1 MPPEA
6 AGIPRRANAT
16 SDRLAR
22 HSEFALLIFVI
33 ALGVGLR
40 VAHFFTTGSFFY
52 DEACIALN
60 LVTRHPGQLLEPLA
74 YNQAAAPGFLFLEK
88 CLIHFFGT
96 SELVFRL
103 PALLGSIAVLI
114 LLAIFCEK
122 LFNRS
127 LAIFA
132 VAILAVSPLAITM
145 ASELKPYSTDAAFT
159 LWMMIRFRSLFLNPT
174 SRKQWLLFFLP
185 GVLAL
190 LFSQTIIFVLLSLGL
205 LLIVVKFRES
215 RSAVKAGLVVAIWSG
230 IFLLVYFTIYRFE
243 GNTFYM
249 QTWWSANML
258 SILKPQFAARAITA
272 LSNLFPL
279 SLDSLAYL
287 HERGLILLSALGL
300 YFTAKRVGTIWAA
313 ALALPYAAV
322 ILASALGLFPI
333 APRLLLFIIP
343 LLVVLASSG
352 LESLIAKALPQ
363 RFYALCCG
371 LAVFLLI
378 GNGTRLTYAQQRD
391 HFPRLSKS
399 LISQVEAAPDCAA
412 VYVFADSVPAW
423 DFYTRDVGTEGMP
436 RQDTYQRIV
445 DRNSERVFAQDPKP
459 ILPEALRVYRLGC
472 KPVILGELRL
482 RGIGDS
488 GLRQAWARSELIR
501 MKNSGASSAYIFG
514 ELYWRDD
521 LEALL
526 NEARSMGAS
535 AKTLG
540 GGRPFLGY
548 LGKIEFASNEKVV
561 SPLQPNE

>member
-1 MPPEA
+1 M
-6 AGIPRRANAT
+6 
-16 SDRLAR
+16 
-22 HSEFALLIFVI
+22 
-33 ALGVGLR
+33 R

-103 PALLGSIAVLI
+103 PALLSSIAVLI

-205 LLIVVKFRES
+205 LLIVINFRER
-215 RSAVKAGLVVAIWSG
+215 RSAVEASFMVAIWSG
-230 IFLLVYFTIYRFE
+230 IFLILYFTIYRFE

-249 QTWWSANML
+249 QTFWSANIL
-258 SILKPQFAARAITA
+258 SILKPQFAARAMTA

-279 SLDSLAYL
+279 SLDSIARL
-287 HERGLILLSALGL
+287 HERGLILISALGL
-300 YFTAKRVGTIWAA
+300 YFTARRVGVTWAA

-322 ILASALGLFPI
+322 ILASTLGLFPI

-343 LLVVLASSG
+343 LLVVLAAAG
-352 LESLIAKALPQ
+352 LGALAKALPP

-423 DFYTRDVGTEGMP
+423 DFYTRDVGIEGMP
-436 RQDTYQRIV
+436 SQEIYQRV
-445 DRNSERVFAQDPKP
+445 FDRDSDRVFAENPKP
-459 ILPEALRVYRLGC
+459 PPPEALKVYRLGC
-472 KPVILGELRL
+472 KAVIFGELRL